1 MHLGSE
7 QHYDGDD
14 ADRSR
19 NVDKARE
26 SQLRALEMAL
36 HRRGAILAAV
46 GFAAEQFLGDKDWEA
61 SVRDVLDRLG
71 CAAEASRVD
80 LLQLDRNGDNTV
92 RSDLR
97 YEWIAPAAPAV
108 VRVKDPMLAD
118 ADLARWR
125 DVLARNQAIDGAI
138 TCLPPSERD
147 SLALHEVRAL
157 AVLPVFDGE
166 ECWGA
171 LRFFDCVRVDRWD
184 GLALE
189 SLKAAARALGAA
201 LSRRRADEALRKSEE
216 RFRQLSAL
224 TTEGIVIH
232 EYGKI
237 EDANPSL
244 ARMFGYELSDVVDR
258 TVLDFVPDPA
268 DRELV
273 MRNMLSEFDKPY
285 EIVARR
291 RDGSRMA
298 IEVIG
303 HSTVYQGRSVRV
315 ATLRDI
321 TERKEMEAK
330 ALQLVR
336 EQAARAAAEVAE
348 QRSAFL
354 AEASRILGTSF
365 DYHTTLE
372 QLPRLAV
379 PSLADCCVV
388 DMFEGGEGFV
398 RVGVAHR
405 DPEKELLLRQETHFG
420 SGVKLT
426 KHPVGSVLRK
436 GQSVLMPDIPDELVR
451 QSATTPAHL
460 ELLLKIAPRSLI
472 SVPLTAAGKVIGVL
486 SLVASES
493 GRRYNADD
501 LAVAEELARR
511 ASLSVENAVLYQEA
525 HRATKAREE
534 ILAVVAHDLRNP
546 LNTVLMTCSLL
557 LDGTLPDGAAQIRK
571 RLESIRRNSEGINRM
586 VQDLLDMQR
595 AESGRLAVD
604 PRPESLG
611 AIVRESLE
619 MLRPLSEAKG
629 LELVLEAPDELPR
642 AMADPLRIQQ
652 VLSNLIGNA
661 IKFTT
666 RGRITTRLEA
676 LDSQLQVAV
685 VDTGPGIAPSEL
697 PHIFSPFWQKDR
709 KDTRGI
715 GLGLVIAK
723 GLVEAH
729 GGHIWV
735 ESRLNEGSTF
745 YFTIPMAVDGTA
757 LGAPAA

>member
-1 MHLGSE
+1 MHPGS
-7 QHYDGDD
+7 QHHHDGDD
-14 ADRSR
+14 AERSR
-19 NVDKARE
+19 KSANARE
-26 SQLRALEMAL
+26 SQLHTLEMAL
-36 HRRGAILAAV
+36 QRRGAILAAV

-71 CAAEASRVD
+71 NAADASRVD
-80 LLQLDRNGDNTV
+80 LLHLDRGRDNTI

-97 YEWIAPAAPAV
+97 YEWIAPGAPAA
-108 VRVKDPMLAD
+108 VRVKHAMLAD
-118 ADLARWR
+118 PDLARWR
-125 DVLARNQAIDGAI
+125 DVLARNQAIEGAI

-147 SLALHEVRAL
+147 ALAVYEVRAL
-157 AVLPVFDGE
+157 AALPVFDGD

-171 LRFFDCVRVDRWD
+171 LRFFDCIRADRWD

-189 SLKAAARALGAA
+189 SLKGAARALGAA
-201 LSRRRADEALRKSEE
+201 LSRRRADEALRNSEE

-258 TVLDFVPDPA
+258 TVLDFVPEPA

-273 MRNMLSEFDKPY
+273 MRNMLSESDKPY

-330 ALQLVR
+330 AHQLVR

-348 QRSAFL
+348 RRSAFL
-354 AEASRILGTSF
+354 AEASRILSTSF

-420 SGVKLT
+420 SGVKFT

-436 GQSVLMPDIPDELVR
+436 GKSVLMREIPEELVH

-460 ELLLKIAPRSLI
+460 ELLMKVDPQSLI
-472 SVPLTAAGKVIGVL
+472 SVPLTRAGKVVGVL
-486 SLVASES
+486 SLVTSES
-493 GRRYNADD
+493 GRRYDSDD

-511 ASLSVENAVLYQEA
+511 ASLSVENAGLYHEA
-525 HRATKAREE
+525 HRATKARED

-557 LDGTLPDGAAQIRK
+557 LDGTLPDDAGQLRKWLEKIRENSK
-571 RLESIRRNSEGINRM
+571 TLNRL
-586 VQDLLDMQR
+586 VQDLLDVQR
-595 AESGRLAVD
+595 VESGLLAVD

-611 AIVRESLE
+611 DIVRAALE
-619 MLRPLSEAKG
+619 MLQPLADARG
-629 LELVLEAPDELPR
+629 LELALASPDELPR

-661 IKFTT
+661 IKFTP
-666 RGRITTRLEA
+666 RGGRITTRVDA
-676 LDSQLQVAV
+676 VDSQLQVAV

-697 PHIFSPFWQKDR
+697 PHIFSPFWQRDR
-709 KDTRGI
+709 TDRR
-715 GLGLVIAK
+715 GLGLGLAIAK

-745 YFTIPMAVDGTA
+745 YFTVPKA
-757 LGAPAA
+757 

>member
-1 MHLGSE
+1 MQPGP
-7 QHYDGDD
+7 QHHHGDD
-14 ADRSR
+14 AERSR
-19 NVDKARE
+19 TSAKARE
-26 SQLRALEMAL
+26 SQLHALEMAL

-61 SVRDVLDRLG
+61 SVREVLDRLG
-71 CAAEASRVD
+71 NAAEASRVD
-80 LLQLDRNGDNTV
+80 LLQLDRDRDNTI

-97 YEWIAPAAPAV
+97 YEWTAPGAPTV
-108 VRVKDPMLAD
+108 VRVKHPMLAD
-118 ADLARWR
+118 SHLARWR
-125 DVLARNQAIDGAI
+125 DVLARNQPIDGAI

-171 LRFFDCVRVDRWD
+171 LRFFDCVRADRWD

-244 ARMFGYELSDVVDR
+244 ARMFGYELADVVDR
-258 TVLDFVPDPA
+258 TVLDFVPEPA

-273 MRNMLSEFDKPY
+273 MRNMLSESDKPY

-330 ALQLVR
+330 AHQLVR

-405 DPEKELLLRQETHFG
+405 DPEKELLLRQETHFA
-420 SGVKLT
+420 SGVVFT

-436 GQSVLMPDIPDELVR
+436 GKSVLMRDIPDELVR

-460 ELLLKIAPRSLI
+460 ELLMKVAPRSLI
-472 SVPLTAAGKVIGVL
+472 SVPLTTAGRVVGVL

-493 GRRYNADD
+493 GRRYDADD

-511 ASLSVENAVLYQEA
+511 ASLAVENARLYQEA
-525 HRATKAREE
+525 QRATKSRDE
-534 ILAVVAHDLRNP
+534 ILAVVVHDLRNP
-546 LNTVLMTCSLL
+546 INTISMSCSLL
-557 LDGTLPDGAAQIRK
+557 LDTPDPNSALPSRKTLQI
-571 RLESIRRNSEGINRM
+571 IRRASERMNRL
-586 VQDLLDMQR
+586 VQDLLDVQR
-595 AESGRLAVD
+595 IEGGRLAVD
-604 PRPESLG
+604 PRPESLSTV
-611 AIVRESLE
+611 VRDALD
-619 MLRPLSEAKG
+619 MLRPLADANG
-629 LELVLEAPDELPR
+629 LELTLDAADDLPR
-642 AMADPLRIQQ
+642 AMADPVRIQQ

-661 IKFTT
+661 IKFTP
-666 RGRITTRLEA
+666 RGGRITTRLDA
-676 LDSQLQVAV
+676 FDSQLQVAV
-685 VDTGPGIAPSEL
+685 IDTGPGIPANAL
-697 PHIFSPFWQKDR
+697 PHIFGRFWQADR
-709 KDTRGI
+709 HDTRGI
-715 GLGLVIAK
+715 GLGLAIAK

-745 YFTIPMAVDGTA
+745 YFTIPTA
-757 LGAPAA
+757 AD

>member
-1 MHLGSE
+1 MDPGSPHHHE
-7 QHYDGDD
+7 AHD
-14 ADRSR
+14 AEGARNGAKDRER
-19 NVDKARE
+19 
-26 SQLRALEMAL
+26 QLHALEMAL
-36 HRRGAILAAV
+36 QRRGAILAAV
-46 GFAAEQFLGDKDWEA
+46 GFAAEQFLGDRDWEA
-61 SVRDVLDRLG
+61 TVRDVLDRLG
-71 CAAEASRVD
+71 NAAEASRVD
-80 LLQLDRNGDNTV
+80 LLQLDRDRDTSV

-97 YEWIAPAAPAV
+97 CEWIAPAAPAV
-108 VRVKDPMLAD
+108 VRVKQSLLPD
-118 ADLARWR
+118 AALPRWL
-125 DVLARNQAIDGAI
+125 DVLARKQSIDGAI

-157 AVLPVFDGE
+157 AALPVFDGE

-171 LRFFDCVRVDRWD
+171 LRFFDCIRADRWD
-184 GLALE
+184 GLSLEALR
-189 SLKAAARALGAA
+189 AAARALGAA
-201 LSRRRADEALRKSEE
+201 LSRRRADEALRNSEE

-224 TTEGIVIH
+224 TREGIVIH

-258 TVLDFVPDPA
+258 TILDFVPEPA

-273 MRNMLSEFDKPY
+273 MRNMLSGYEQPY
-285 EIVARR
+285 EIVAKR
-291 RDGSRMA
+291 RDGSRIA

-303 HSTVYQGRSVRV
+303 HSTVYKGRSVRV

-336 EQAARAAAEVAE
+336 EQAARAAAEAAE

-405 DPEKELLLRQETHFG
+405 DPDKELLLRQETPFG
-420 SGVKLT
+420 SGVKFT

-436 GQSVLMPDIPDELVR
+436 GKSVLMPDIPEELVR
-451 QSATTPAHL
+451 ESATTPAHL
-460 ELLLKIAPRSLI
+460 ELLMKVAPRSLI
-472 SVPLTAAGKVIGVL
+472 SVPLTTAGKVIGVL
-486 SLVASES
+486 SLVTSES
-493 GRRYNADD
+493 GRRYDTDD

-511 ASLSVENAVLYQEA
+511 ASLSIENAGLYQEA
-525 HRATKAREE
+525 HRATKSREE
-534 ILAVVAHDLRNP
+534 ILAVVVHDLRNP

-557 LDGTLPDGAAQIRK
+557 LDSPLSDGPGQLRK
-571 RLESIRRNSEGINRM
+571 RLEAIRRASERMNRL
-586 VQDLLDMQR
+586 VQDLLDVQR
-595 AESGRLAVD
+595 TEGGRLAVD

-619 MLRPLSEAKG
+619 MLRPLADANG
-629 LELVLEAPDELPR
+629 LELGLEAPDGLPR

-661 IKFTT
+661 IKFTP
-666 RGRITTRLEA
+666 RGGRITTRLRA
-676 LDSQLQVAV
+676 VDSQLQVAV

-709 KDTRGI
+709 KDRRGI
-715 GLGLVIAK
+715 GLGLAIAK

-729 GGHIWV
+729 GGHIWA
-735 ESRLNEGSTF
+735 ESRVNEGSTF
-745 YFTIPMAVDGTA
+745 YFTV
-757 LGAPAA
+757 PAAAD